1 MVRGY
6 IPYRNAMKIRS
17 VALATLVLCGQLT
30 ACAEDSSP
38 TPAPISTQAKDG
50 KPTATVDQSAAN
62 AVSGQNL
69 QSTVSIDTLTNSMA
83 QLEAQRT
90 DLTKKLSLVSVATA
104 STGIDNITA
113 DQENAKHSSTAD
125 GVGLAAGAATVAFSV
140 ATGGIG
146 GLILGGI
153 GAVSSGIA
161 LSNDAA
167 AQKKHDETIKANS
180 ATLEQAASLRKNFQA
195 QLDAVNAKI
204 VQLQAQI
211 DAYNAA
217 QLKQIS
223 GK

>member
-1 MVRGY
+1 
-6 IPYRNAMKIRS
+6 MKIRS

>member
-1 MVRGY
+1 
-6 IPYRNAMKIRS
+6 MKLRS
-17 VALATLVLCGQLT
+17 MALATLVLCGQLT

-50 KPTATVDQSAAN
+50 KSTATVDQSAAN

-69 QSTVSIDTLTNSMA
+69 QSTVNIDTLTNSMA

-125 GVGLAAGAATVAFSV
+125 GIGLAAGAATVAFSV

-146 GLILGGI
+146 GLILGGL
-153 GAVSSGIA
+153 GAVSSGVA

-180 ATLEQAASLRKNFQA
+180 ATLEQAASLRKNFQG

-217 QLKQIS
+217 QLKQVS

>member
-1 MVRGY
+1 
-6 IPYRNAMKIRS
+6 MKIRS

-180 ATLEQAASLRKNFQA
+180 ATLEQAASLSKNFQA

-217 QLKQIS
+217 QLNQIS

>member
-1 MVRGY
+1 
-6 IPYRNAMKIRS
+6 MKLRS
-17 VALATLVLCGQLT
+17 MALATLVLCGQLT

-50 KPTATVDQSAAN
+50 KSTATVDQSAAN

-69 QSTVSIDTLTNSMA
+69 QSTVNIDTLTNSMA

-125 GVGLAAGAATVAFSV
+125 GIGLAAGAATVAFSV

-146 GLILGGI
+146 GLILGGL
-153 GAVSSGIA
+153 GAVSSGVA

-180 ATLEQAASLRKNFQA
+180 ATLEQAASLRKNFQG